1 MTARREWAAQEHPLP
16 MTSRCRLLRVTRST
30 VYYEPQG
37 DSAEDLAFK
46 RAIDELHLQH
56 PAYGSRML
64 AAALRRQG
72 HGVNR
77 KRVQRLMREMG
88 LESLAPKPST
98 STPRVEHLKYP
109 YLLRKLKVV
118 RANQA
123 WAADITYIPLTHGYA
138 YLVAIIDWYS
148 RKVLAWRL
156 SNTMESSFCVAAYE
170 EAVVRFGVPEIFN
183 SDQGSQF
190 TDERFT
196 AVSKKN
202 GTSISMDGV
211 GRCMDNIFV
220 ERLWRSLKYEDVYL
234 KHYSEFDEARTGIDA
249 YLKHFNGERP
259 HSALLHSTPDEF
271 YYMSRMAQTRLSTA

>member
-1 MTARREWAAQEHPLP
+1 MTTRREWAAQEHPLP
-16 MTSRCRLLRVTRST
+16 MTARCRVLGVTRST
-30 VYYEPQG
+30 VYYEPKG
-37 DSAEDLAFK
+37 DSVEDLTYK

-56 PAYGSRML
+56 PAYGSRMM
-64 AAALRRQG
+64 AAALKRQG
-72 HGVNR
+72 QCINR

-88 LESLAPKPST
+88 LESLAPQPST
-98 STPRVEHLKYP
+98 SVPTKEHPKYP

-118 RANQA
+118 RAGQV
-123 WAADITYIPLTHGYA
+123 WAADITYIPLTYGFA

-148 RKVLAWRL
+148 RRVLAWRL
-156 SNTMESSFCVAAYE
+156 SNTMESSFCVEAYE
-170 EAVVRFGVPEIFN
+170 EAVARFGAPEIFN

-190 TDERFT
+190 TDERFI

-234 KHYSEFDEARTGIDA
+234 KHYGHFDEARTGIDA
-249 YLKHFNGERP
+249 YLKHFNGTRP
-259 HSALLHSTPDEF
+259 HSALSHSTPEEF
-271 YYMSRMAQTRLSTA
+271 YNESKRAHRRLSAA